1 LTDKR
6 GETDVKKTNE
16 EYSILYDFY
25 APLLSERQR
34 EVFELYNEEN
44 LSLSE
49 IGANIGVSRQA
60 VHIAVSKAGEELAG
74 YEEKLGLI
82 AKHKAYEKAQAEINM
97 KADAILKDK
106 GRKDSLDPETAKAL
120 RRIKK
125 LVKEL
130 DI

>member
-1 LTDKR
+1 M
-6 GETDVKKTNE
+6 KKTNE

-25 APLLSERQR
+25 GPLLSERQR
-34 EVFELYNEEN
+34 EVFELYNEDN

-60 VHIAVSKAGEELAG
+60 VHIAVNKAGDELAM
-74 YEEKLGLI
+74 YDEKLGLI
-82 AKHKAYEKAQAEINM
+82 AKHAAYEKARKEIDM
-97 KADAILKDK
+97 KVDDILK
-106 GRKDSLDPETAKAL
+106 GKARLGYVDQDVVKTL

-130 DI
+130 DF

>member
-1 LTDKR
+1 M
-6 GETDVKKTNE
+6 KKTNE
-16 EYSILYDFY
+16 EYSMLYDFY
-25 APLLSERQR
+25 GALLSDRQR

-60 VHIAVSKAGEELAG
+60 VHIALTKAGEELEE
-74 YEEKLGLI
+74 YEEKLGLV
-82 AKHKAYEKAQAEINM
+82 AKHASYLKVQDEIDR
-97 KADAILKDK
+97 KTDEILKDK
-106 GRKDSLDPETAKAL
+106 SRMAYIDADAAKTL

-130 DI
+130 DL

>member
-1 LTDKR
+1 
-6 GETDVKKTNE
+6 VKKTNE

-25 APLLSERQR
+25 GPLLSERQR
-34 EVFELYNEEN
+34 EVFELYNEDN

-60 VHIAVSKAGEELAG
+60 VHIAVNKAGDELIE
-74 YEEKLGLI
+74 YDEKLGLI
-82 AKHKAYEKAQAEINM
+82 AKHVAYEKARKEIEM
-97 KADAILKDK
+97 KIDEILKDK
-106 GRKDSLDPETAKAL
+106 VRLGFVDQDVAKAL

-125 LVKEL
+125 LVREL

>member
-1 LTDKR
+1 M
-6 GETDVKKTNE
+6 KKTNE

-25 APLLSERQR
+25 GALLSERQR
-34 EVFELYNEEN
+34 EVFEQYNEDN

-49 IGANIGVSRQA
+49 IGANLGVSRQA
-60 VHIAVSKAGEELAG
+60 VHIAVSKAGRELVG

-82 AKHKAYEKAQAEINM
+82 AKHKAYEKALAEINL

-106 GRKDSLDPETAKAL
+106 MRLDPLEPETAKTL

-130 DI
+130 DL

>member
-1 LTDKR
+1 M
-6 GETDVKKTNE
+6 KKTNE

-25 APLLSERQR
+25 GPLLSERQR
-34 EVFELYNEEN
+34 EVFELYYEDN

-49 IGANIGVSRQA
+49 IGANLGVSRQA
-60 VHIAVSKAGEELAG
+60 VHIAVSKAGEELAA

-82 AKHKAYEKAQAEINM
+82 AKHKAYEKAGGEIE
-97 KADAILKDK
+97 KKIDAILKDK
-106 GRKDSLDPETAKAL
+106 WRVMSIDPDTAKTL

-125 LVKEL
+125 LIKEL

>member
-1 LTDKR
+1 M
-6 GETDVKKTNE
+6 KKTNE

>member
-1 LTDKR
+1 MLTAR
-6 GETDVKKTNE
+6 WIMKKTNE

-25 APLLSERQR
+25 GPLLSERQR

-49 IGANIGVSRQA
+49 IGANLGVSRQA
-60 VHIAVSKAGEELAG
+60 VHIAVNKAGAELAA

-82 AKHKAYEKAQAEINM
+82 ARHKGYEKAAGEIE
-97 KADAILKDK
+97 KKIDAILKDEW
-106 GRKDSLDPETAKAL
+106 RAVSLDPDTIKTL

-130 DI
+130 DT

>member
-1 LTDKR
+1 M
-6 GETDVKKTNE
+6 KKTHE

-25 APLLSERQR
+25 GALLSERQR
-34 EVFELYNEEN
+34 EVFELYNEGDY
-44 LSLSE
+44 SLSE

-60 VHIAVSKAGEELAG
+60 VHIAVSKAGEELAA

-82 AKHKAYEKAQAEINM
+82 AKHGAYEKAKSEIDM
-97 KADAILKDK
+97 KIDEILKGK
-106 GRKDSLDPETAKAL
+106 ARLGLVDPDVAKTL

>member
-1 LTDKR
+1 M
-6 GETDVKKTNE
+6 KKTHE

-25 APLLSERQR
+25 GPLLSERQR
-34 EVFELYNEEN
+34 EVFELYNEDN

-49 IGANIGVSRQA
+49 IGANLGVSRQA
-60 VHIAVSKAGEELAG
+60 VHIAVNKAGKELAD
-74 YEEKLGLI
+74 YEDKLGLI
-82 AKHKAYEKAQAEINM
+82 AKHTAYEKSRREIDM
-97 KADAILKDK
+97 KIDEILKNKSRAALLEPD
-106 GRKDSLDPETAKAL
+106 TAKTL

>member
-1 LTDKR
+1 M
-6 GETDVKKTNE
+6 KKTNE

-25 APLLSERQR
+25 GPLLSERQR

-49 IGANIGVSRQA
+49 IGANLGVSRQA
-60 VHIAVSKAGEELAG
+60 VHIAVNKAGAELAA

-82 AKHKAYEKAQAEINM
+82 ARHKGYEKAAGEIE
-97 KADAILKDK
+97 KKIDAILKDEW
-106 GRKDSLDPETAKAL
+106 RAVSLDPDTVKTL

-130 DI
+130 DT

>member
-1 LTDKR
+1 M
-6 GETDVKKTNE
+6 KKTNA
-16 EYSILYDFY
+16 EYSLLYDY
-25 APLLSERQR
+25 YGALLSERQR
-34 EVFELYNEEN
+34 EVFELYNEDN

-60 VHIAVSKAGEELAG
+60 VHIAVGKAGEELEG

-82 AKHKAYEKAQAEINM
+82 AKHAAYEKSRAEIDE
-97 KADAILKDK
+97 KIDLILKDK
-106 GRKDSLDPETAKAL
+106 ARLGLVDQDVAKIL

>member
-1 LTDKR
+1 MR
-6 GETDVKKTNE
+6 KTNE

-25 APLLSERQR
+25 GPLLSERQR
-34 EVFELYNEEN
+34 EVFELYNEDN

-49 IGANIGVSRQA
+49 IGANLGVSRQA
-60 VHIAVSKAGEELAG
+60 VHIAVTKAGAELVG

-82 AKHKAYEKAQAEINM
+82 AKHRAYEKAQAEIAL
-97 KADAILKDK
+97 KVDAILKDK
-106 GRKDSLDPETAKAL
+106 DRALPIEPETAKTL
-120 RRIKK
+120 RRVKK

>member
-1 LTDKR
+1 LR
-6 GETDVKKTNE
+6 GSDVKKTNE

-25 APLLSERQR
+25 GPLLSERQR
-34 EVFELYNEEN
+34 EVFEFYYEDN

-60 VHIAVSKAGEELAG
+60 VHIAVNKAGDELAA

-82 AKHKAYEKAQAEINM
+82 AKHKAYEKSAYEIET
-97 KADAILKDK
+97 KIDAILKDK
-106 GRKDSLDPETAKAL
+106 ARMASLDPDVAKTL